1 MPFLHLQRN
10 TKSAVQTMDKIQSR
24 FQFASVALVTWA
36 VFAVILLFVGSTLAQ
51 DPGTQP
57 GAAAAAPAPVQELET
72 LPILPKFV
80 IPEAD
85 GTENRDQAREI
96 RQRASE
102 VRKLLNTTEK
112 TLVNGL
118 RSGDVG
124 SIQTELNEYL
134 NGYLFPKM
142 AQKDDLALSELGDL
156 RRDFFRNFLS
166 DKIAANGRAVVIQ
179 NYAIPFAQRVVNGN
193 FHKAAKLNAVVLL
206 GMLNDAE
213 GDSRTLPRPSNA
225 ALPILVQLFNDPA
238 QPEWIK
244 VAALAGIQRHVD
256 TDRHASPQRIDQ
268 PTRTSIANQ
277 CMAIIN
283 DAAEGQDKWA
293 PELAYW
299 MKRRSTQTLGSM
311 GTPGPDNEYIKT
323 LQAVLDNEDN
333 SIWLRLDALLGM
345 SKIPVDGLDT
355 ALASELTNSVTM
367 FTTHALDFEAVRL
380 EKQLRELI
388 ELNLLL
394 EDKDLLKTGT
404 AKRDDDRNK
413 ASMGMGFGEPGEGGG
428 SSDSESDVPQLE
440 LPTFMLNDSRRRVK
454 AYLYGAKNLF
464 ENSRTGKKG
473 LISVV
478 AEKDRTKL
486 QLVLELLD
494 HLMKDSDTGIVDL
507 SKADDTEEAD
517 DAKKIP
523 VTVQLARIYKK
534 GAIEL
539 ERLAAPKPNAADA
552 FAAPP
557 GDSDSEAGSELSAP
571 DGSGN

>member
-1 MPFLHLQRN
+1 MPYSLQHRN
-10 TKSAVQTMDKIQSR
+10 PRSAVHTMEMIRNR
-24 FQFASVALVTWA
+24 FRAVSIAVGTWVAIAIT
-36 VFAVILLFVGSTLAQ
+36 LLFVASTAAQ
-51 DPGTQP
+51 EAGAE
-57 GAAAAAPAPVQELET
+57 AAAAQELET

-80 IPEAD
+80 VPEPD
-85 GTENRDQAREI
+85 GTEDRDRAREI

-102 VRKLLNTTEK
+102 VRKLLNATEK

-118 RSGDVG
+118 RSGDIG

-142 AQKDDLALSELGDL
+142 AQKDDLALSQLGDL

-179 NYAIPFAQRVVNGN
+179 NYAIPFAQRVINGN

-225 ALPILVQLFNDPA
+225 ALSILVQLFNDPA

-244 VAALAGIQRHVD
+244 VAALAGIQRHID
-256 TDRHASPQRIDQ
+256 TDRHASPRRIDQ
-268 PTRTSIANQ
+268 ATRTSIANQ

-283 DAAEGQDKWA
+283 DGAEGQDKWA

-299 MKRRSTQTLGSM
+299 MKRRCTQTLGSM
-311 GTPGPDNEYIKT
+311 GTPGPDSEYIKT
-323 LQAVLDNEDN
+323 LQTVMDNEDN

-345 SKIPVDGLDT
+345 SKMPVESLDPT
-355 ALASELTNSVTM
+355 LARELSDSVTK
-367 FTTHALDFEAVRL
+367 FATHALDFEAVRL

-413 ASMGMGFGEPGEGGG
+413 AEMGMGFGDPSEGGG
-428 SSDSESDVPQLE
+428 SGGSESDVPQLE

-454 AYLYGAKNLF
+454 AYLYGVKNLF
-464 ENSRTGKKG
+464 ENSRSGKKG
-473 LISVV
+473 LIGVV
-478 AEKDRTKL
+478 AEDDQQKL
-486 QLVLELLD
+486 QQVLEIVD
-494 HLMKDSDTGIVDL
+494 ELMKDSDTGIVDL
-507 SKADDTEEAD
+507 SKADETEEAD
-517 DAKKIP
+517 DAKKVP
-523 VTVQLARIYKK
+523 VTVQLARIYKS
-534 GAIEL
+534 GAVEL

-552 FAAPP
+552 FATPAE
-557 GDSDSEAGSELSAP
+557 DSEAESELSAP
-571 DGSGN
+571 GPGDSGN